1 MMMVGWFKVVLSLL
15 NDDVLQGQG
24 GGGVVVGCN
33 STVVGRLECGCV

>member
-15 NDDVLQGQG
+15 NDDVLQG

-33 STVVGRLECGCV
+33 SAVVGRLECGSV